1 MLVRDLMDSKV
12 LAVYTG
18 TTYEQ
23 VFKALQENNAGGAI
37 VLDEDERLVG
47 FVSEKD
53 LFRILYPFYTSYYDS
68 PEMYTDFE
76 EREGKPEQIRSK
88 RVEVFMKRDVFT
100 IGPNEP
106 ALKAGALML
115 ARSTD
120 RLTVMENGKPIGT
133 LYRKDIYKKLL
144 EEKLNLK

>member
-1 MLVRDLMDSKV
+1 MIVRDLMDSKIIS
-12 LAVYTG
+12 VYTG

-23 VFKALQENNAGGAI
+23 LFKILQENNASGAI

-53 LFRILYPFYTSYYDS
+53 LFKILYPFYTSYYDN

-76 EREGKPEQIRSK
+76 ERDGKPELIREK
-88 RVEVFMKRDVFT
+88 RVEMFMKKDVFT

-106 ALKAGALML
+106 AIKAGALML
-115 ARSTD
+115 AKSTD
-120 RLTVMENGKPIGT
+120 RLTVMENGKPIGM
-133 LYRKDIYKKLL
+133 LYRKNIFRKLL

>member
-1 MLVRDLMDSKV
+1 MIVRDLMDPKIIS
-12 LAVYTG
+12 VYTG

-23 VFKALQENNAGGAI
+23 LFRILQENNASGAI

-53 LFRILYPFYTSYYDS
+53 LFRILYPFYTSYYEN

-76 EREGKPEQIRSK
+76 ERDGKPELIREK
-88 RVEVFMKRDVFT
+88 RVEMFMKKDVFT

-106 ALKAGALML
+106 AIKAGALML
-115 ARSTD
+115 NKSTD
-120 RLTVMENGKPIGT
+120 RLTVMENGKPIGM
-133 LYRKDIYKKLL
+133 LYRKNIFKKLL

>member
-1 MLVRDLMDSKV
+1 
-12 LAVYTG
+12 
-18 TTYEQ
+18 
-23 VFKALQENNAGGAI
+23 
-37 VLDEDERLVG
+37 LDEDERLVG
-47 FVSEKD
+47 VVSEKD
-53 LFRILYPFYTSYYDS
+53 LFRILYPFYTSYYDN

-76 EREGKPEQIRSK
+76 EREGKPEEIRNK
-88 RVEVFMKRDVFT
+88 KVEVFMKRDVFT

-133 LYRKDIYKKLL
+133 LYRKNIYKAIL
-144 EEKLNLK
+144 EKSLGLK